1 MNSIFLIV
9 RNVTNNSPAISFG
22 QFALPRDFNNKNLQ
36 KRSRMNVIFFL
47 ILLSLLVAVGF
58 LAAFFWAVRSGQ
70 YDDEYT
76 PSVRML
82 FDDQTKENNQL

>member
-1 MNSIFLIV
+1 
-9 RNVTNNSPAISFG
+9 
-22 QFALPRDFNNKNLQ
+22 
-36 KRSRMNVIFFL
+36 MNVIFFL

-82 FDDQTKENNQL
+82 FDDQATKDNNQL